1 MDLSPTE
8 AALHAITGID
18 LYKTDEKYDF
28 KLSDIL
34 RRRHRPLLLL
44 LSRDGS
50 LLHTS
55 ADLTN
60 HANGNGNEDDDGWT
74 AEIVDE
80 AAIKANELFHEQ
92 APASSI
98 VRQLVINKPGE
109 RCALIVLDNSFFC
122 MRLFRMHKAID
133 DNDDIYAALVESI
146 SKPQTGE
153 LDMSKVKGLFR
164 LTKREADVVDAL
176 MSGDTDKQIAQKL
189 AVSVETVRAY
199 LKSIRAK
206 LGVQTRT
213 AVVSAVHSLQNG
225 NSSRAKAIGSKGG
238 PPR

>member
-8 AALHAITGID
+8 AALNAITGID
-18 LYKTDEKYDF
+18 LYKTDEKYGF

-34 RRRHRPLLLL
+34 RRRQRPLLLL
-44 LSRDGS
+44 LSSDGK
-50 LLHTS
+50 LLHSSVEFAGHTDKS
-55 ADLTN
+55 
-60 HANGNGNEDDDGWT
+60 HNEDDDGWT
-74 AEIVDE
+74 AQIVDE
-80 AAIKANELFHEQ
+80 AAAKANELFHEQ
-92 APASSI
+92 APACSV

-109 RCALIVLDNSFFC
+109 RCELIVLDNSFFC
-122 MRLFRMHKAID
+122 MRLFRMHKAGELT
-133 DNDDIYAALVESI
+133 DDIYAALVESI

-153 LDMSKVKGLFR
+153 LDMTKVKGLFR

-213 AVVSAVHSLQNG
+213 AVVSAVHSLQKG
-225 NSSRAKAIGSKGG
+225 DASRTREIANNRGLL
-238 PPR
+238 R